1 MSTAASRR
9 IAASIEKWQ
18 GSITPAER
26 AELIAMLTPPPMD
39 RSLRGRIGAHAS
51 WATTDDRSARTKNG
65 RDSFD
70 RKFLEAANG
79 DEAQAAVLRGEYFS
93 ELARRGHEQRNN
105 KKRPRPTSR

>member
-39 RSLRGRIGAHAS
+39 KALVGRIGARVS
-51 WATTDDRSARTKNG
+51 WANTDDRAARTKNG
-65 RDSFD
+65 RTAFD
-70 RKFLEAANG
+70 RRFLDAADG
-79 DEAQAAVLRGEYFS
+79 DEDRAAELRSEYFS
-93 ELARRGHEQRNN
+93 NLSRRSHER
-105 KKRPRPTSR
+105 